1 MEQIFK
7 MGDRVFH
14 IQYGWGEVRNGSF
27 DLVNVI
33 FDLGTNVTFNF
44 KLRSLLSFTEY
55 TLEGFS
61 QDRLVELPEIG
72 QVVWGK
78 NIDQVDWHIGH
89 FHIFDRNSIS
99 LKYCISS
106 NPTGGKTLWVQQITT
121 TNPYAN
127 EHN

>member
-7 MGDRVFH
+7 DDDRVFH
-14 IQYGWGEVRNGSF
+14 IQYGWGEVIDVTCF
-27 DLVNVI
+27 DVSVK
-33 FDLGTNVTFNF
+33 FDTGDI
-44 KLRSLLSFTEY
+44 RHISGDAGELLSFTEY

-61 QDRLVELPEIG
+61 QDRLVELPKIG

-78 NIDQVDWHIGH
+78 NIDQVDWHIGY

-106 NPTGGKTLWVQQITT
+106 NPTGGETLWVQQITT

-127 EHN
+127 EQ